1 MRKLR
6 QARDQR
12 QRGIGAGRANPAVAA
27 VLCLVAGLVVFLSFE
42 ARRQPRTGGAAE
54 RLTRWREAA
63 RYHAEQT
70 GDVARAIAVLESLTV
85 VLPDDAAAL
94 TALGE
99 QLSGAPRDWDRAI
112 GLFQRA
118 TELDPLAPDAHAGLV
133 EAQIRAGALEDAV
146 AARARFAT
154 LRPDHP
160 YPYILAVRLAYLA
173 GNRSAADE
181 ALDDLRAAFPD
192 DRTVR
197 AWVAEERARIALVD
211 GRLEQADA
219 RYREALAIAAV
230 RGDPAEIIERSVDR
244 AWAMTW
250 WSADTAAAVALVDS
264 AIAAHPMESMSMD
277 EWPFHYLAEFFA
289 LAGRPARAA
298 EILESHAAHMD
309 PPPDAVPNP
318 WWQAAWGLIALD
330 ESRPEDA
337 VRRFQLWDQG
347 IGCTVCA
354 LGDLARALEAAGQAD
369 SAIVVWERYLSTQD
383 PQRIEWDPFYLG
395 IARERLA
402 VLYELTGRTAD
413 AAVVRKALER
423 QWHDADPLLRNR
435 VP

>member
-1 MRKLR
+1 MREFR
-6 QARDQR
+6 APGGQCQ
-12 QRGIGAGRANPAVAA
+12 GGTGPGRAIPVVTAI
-27 VLCLVAGLVVFLSFE
+27 LSLVAGLVILLSTD
-42 ARRQPRTGGAAE
+42 AWHWPGMDGSAE
-54 RLTRWREAA
+54 RAARWREAA
-63 RYHAEQT
+63 RYHAEET
-70 GDVARAIAVLESLTV
+70 GDVGRAIAVLESLTAA
-85 VLPDDAAAL
+85 LPDDAGAL

-99 QLSGAPRDWDRAI
+99 LLSGAPREWDRAI
-112 GLFQRA
+112 GLFRRA
-118 TELDPLAPDAHAGLV
+118 IELDSLAPDAHAGLV
-133 EAQIRAGALEDAV
+133 EALIRTGATQDAV

-160 YPYILAVRLAYLA
+160 YPYILAVRLAYLV
-173 GNRSAADE
+173 GDRSAVDE
-181 ALDDLRAAFPD
+181 ALENLRSAFPD

-230 RGDPAEIIERSVDR
+230 RGDPAEVIERSVDR

-264 AIAAHPMESMSMD
+264 AIADHPMESMSMD

-289 LAGRPARAA
+289 LAGRPARATA
-298 EILESHAAHMD
+298 ILESHAAHMN
-309 PPPDAVPNP
+309 PPSDAVPNP

-337 VRRFQLWDQG
+337 VRRFQLWDVG

-354 LGDLARALEAAGQAD
+354 LGDLARAFEAAGQTD
-369 SAIVVWERYLSTQD
+369 SAIAVWER
-383 PQRIEWDPFYLG
+383 
-395 IARERLA
+395 
-402 VLYELTGRTAD
+402 
-413 AAVVRKALER
+413 
-423 QWHDADPLLRNR
+423 
-435 VP
+435 